1 MHAPTFRNCYHEVVD
16 AKHPLW
22 TYFREVRAAV
32 NAANQGRASQPYA
45 SGTFMVCALADDIEL
60 TISDVSEEDAVLIA
74 SELEAMGVT
83 SVVRGSVI
91 CSHCKGRVP
100 QQAYCVQC
108 REKLG

>member
-1 MHAPTFRNCYHEVVD
+1 MD

-32 NAANQGRASQPYA
+32 NAANQGRGSQPYA
-45 SGTFMVCALADDIEL
+45 NGTFVVSALADDVEL

-74 SELEAMGVT
+74 SELEAMGVK

-91 CSHCKGRVP
+91 CPKCQSRVP
-100 QQAYCVQC
+100 KQAYCVQC
-108 REKLG
+108 RAKLV

>member
-1 MHAPTFRNCYHEVVD
+1 MD
-16 AKHPLW
+16 ADHPLW

-32 NAANQGRASQPYA
+32 NAANQGRSSQPYA

-74 SELEAMGVT
+74 SELEAMGVR

-91 CSHCKGRVP
+91 CPSCEERVP
-100 QQAYCVQC
+100 KQAYCVRC
-108 REKLG
+108 RENLG

>member
-1 MHAPTFRNCYHEVVD
+1 MD
-16 AKHPLW
+16 ANHPLW

-32 NAANQGRASQPYA
+32 NAANQGRDSQPYA

-74 SELEAMGVT
+74 SELDAMGVK
-83 SVVRGSVI
+83 SVVRGSVT
-91 CSHCKGRVP
+91 CPSCKERVP
-100 QQAYCVQC
+100 KQTYCVRC